1 MRQLKQLLTAEN
13 TMDKACDKL
22 NFKKNG
28 NVANNQKVT
37 FEILRTNEE
46 RMLDEFNTHWAH

>member
-1 MRQLKQLLTAEN
+1 
-13 TMDKACDKL
+13 MDKACDKL
-22 NFKKNG
+22 NFKEKKNG